1 MPTLNLSPLR
11 YQPHLPPSWGSL
23 LWTSLYVPRHQL
35 IPFAPTTRANEACG
49 SALHP
54 VLSSSSRAVGGSFLP
69 RGTATQASPPSS
81 VMARAEDDKLHI
93 FAFCRTTDD
102 AAKVQEAAK
111 EVAVAASLGSTTP
124 ILHLGLADAPPCD
137 APTLD
142 AARCCQHLAQLVS
155 RGGTRTMGRVLLA
168 AATLGST
175 QELLRTL
182 GSILGDGAVV
192 VADCQTSGKGRGGNQ
207 WTSPVGCL
215 MFSAVR
221 RLRVASPVQ
230 APFINYL
237 VCLAVT
243 RGVRKAL
250 QESGLP
256 ALDLR
261 IKWPND
267 IYAAGLKVAGALI
280 HTTWQGGWFNVIAG
294 IGLNV
299 NNRTPTTCLDELL
312 EQAASERTKCA
323 GETDGNGFVR
333 REANEPQT
341 YISRESVL
349 TSILASLEEVYDTFE
364 QHGFAPL
371 EPEYLATWLHSGQVL
386 DVDELDTTTSVVG
399 ATNASRRVTRVT
411 IRGLSS
417 SGFLLAEDAGGSWY
431 ELTPDGNSLDMMQG
445 LIRRKLQ

>member
-1 MPTLNLSPLR
+1 MPNFNLSPLR
-11 YQPHLPPSWGSL
+11 YHICLAPNWGAPL
-23 LWTSLYVPRHQL
+23 RTSLYAPRYQ
-35 IPFAPTTRANEACG
+35 PVAPTTRAEEACRLALSPVRSSLSRAIGGSLLSPG
-49 SALHP
+49 SATQ
-54 VLSSSSRAVGGSFLP
+54 SSPL
-69 RGTATQASPPSS
+69 SS
-81 VMARAEDDKLHI
+81 VMARAEDDKVPI
-93 FAFCRTTDD
+93 FAFCRTRDD
-102 AAKVQEAAK
+102 AAKVQEAAN
-111 EVAVAASLGSTTP
+111 EVAVATSLVSTKGPTP
-124 ILHLGLADAPPCD
+124 ILHLGLDYAPPCD
-137 APTLD
+137 APTID
-142 AARCCQHLAQLVS
+142 AARCCQRLAQSVS
-155 RGGTRTMGRVLLA
+155 KGGTRTMGRVLLA

-182 GSILGDGAVV
+182 GPILGDGAVV

-207 WTSPVGCL
+207 WTSPIGCL

-243 RGVRKAL
+243 RGVQKAL

-267 IYAAGLKVAGALI
+267 IYAGGLKVAGALI

-312 EQAASERTKCA
+312 ERAASERTTCE
-323 GETDGNGFVR
+323 GETGGNGCVHG
-333 REANEPQT
+333 EANQAQT

-349 TSILASLEEVYDTFE
+349 TSILASLEEVYDVSDLGFGE
-364 QHGFAPL
+364 GFA
-371 EPEYLATWLHSGQVL
+371 E
-386 DVDELDTTTSVVG
+386 
-399 ATNASRRVTRVT
+399 
-411 IRGLSS
+411 SS
-417 SGFLLAEDAGGSWY
+417 
-431 ELTPDGNSLDMMQG
+431 TPVEA
-445 LIRRKLQ
+445 